1 MKLFLKCLI
10 AFITTWILY
19 LAVCGSITMVAFGD
33 IESVLINSS
42 MVVSCMAV
50 FVVVILNKLDK
61 K

>member
-10 AFITTWILY
+10 TFIATWILY
-19 LAVCGSITMVAFGD
+19 LCVCGGISMIAFGTT
-33 IESVLINSS
+33 ESVLINSS

-50 FVVVILNKLDK
+50 FVVVILNKIDK

>member
-1 MKLFLKCLI
+1 MKLFIKCLL
-10 AFITTWILY
+10 AFIATWILY
-19 LAVCGSITMVAFGD
+19 LCVCGGITMVAFGD

-50 FVVVILNKLDK
+50 FVVVILNKIDK